1 MTATITEPEAPPT
14 SLPLDGRPCRR
25 CGGPR
30 AQFKHCRACKRVYMA
45 QFHAKRRMKFIRGL
59 IKNLADAKL
68 PAAELDAM
76 IEAARRRFG
85 ANRLAELVH
94 EEIQDAFKS
103 AKKRGYWRRALRALA
118 AMQTL
123 MLVSHELGYDRRRRS
138 AG

>member
-1 MTATITEPEAPPT
+1 
-14 SLPLDGRPCRR
+14 
-25 CGGPR
+25 
-30 AQFKHCRACKRVYMA
+30 MA

-59 IKNLADAKL
+59 IKDLADAKL
-68 PAAELDAM
+68 PPAQLDAI

-85 ANRLAELVH
+85 ANRLAELMH
-94 EEIQDAFKS
+94 EEIQDAFQS

-123 MLVSHELGYDRRRRS
+123 LIVSDALAYERLQRRS